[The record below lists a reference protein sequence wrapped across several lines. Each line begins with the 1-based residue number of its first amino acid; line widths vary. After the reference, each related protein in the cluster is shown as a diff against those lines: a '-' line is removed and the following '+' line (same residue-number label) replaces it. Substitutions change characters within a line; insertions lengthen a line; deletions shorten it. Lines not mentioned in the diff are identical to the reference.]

1 MDLVFE
7 WDEGK
12 ASANLQKHG
21 VSFEEAQTVF
31 GDPRSITIFDAE
43 HSTDEDR
50 FIDLGLS
57 AEGRLLAVVYTE
69 RGERIRIIGSRQAT
83 LTERKQYE
91 QR

>member
-7 WDEGK
+7 WDEGT

-57 AEGRLLAVVYTE
+57 AEGCLLAVVYTE
-69 RGERIRIIGSRQAT
+69 RGGRIRIIGSRQAT
-83 LTERKQYE
+83 LTEPKQYE

>member
-7 WDEGK
+7 WGEGK

-43 HSTDEDR
+43 HSTDADR

-57 AEGRLLAVVYTE
+57 AEGRLLAVVSTE